1 MWNLSKLEFHSSSCS
16 ARWRCQYIVTSFISD
31 KERTASLNQI
41 LLDLWGS
48 HNIKNPEQ
56 GSISLIMA
64 VHNLDCLLHRW
75 ASYKI
80 LKQWAHS
87 DTDQEEFS
95 RAVFEVWLGDRVHQS
110 SFIIFS
116 NAIYVVAPWCET
128 NSLLQWHVSLIA
140 VIVLGEER
148 NNNDNNKKAPN
159 FFLGWGSFLLFCA
172 W

>member
-1 MWNLSKLEFHSSSCS
+1 MGFYLCWSQQFPNSNFTRPAALHGEGVSTLSSSS
-16 ARWRCQYIVTSFISD
+16 R
-31 KERTASLNQI
+31 NQI

-64 VHNLDCLLHRW
+64 VHNLDCLLHW
-75 ASYKI
+75 CASYKI

-110 SFIIFS
+110 SFIIFFQCYLCCGSVMWNQFIASLTRLS
-116 NAIYVVAPWCET
+116 NCCHC
-128 NSLLQWHVSLIA
+128 S
-140 VIVLGEER
+140 GGREEIIMTII
-148 NNNDNNKKAPN
+148 KKAPD